1 MDLDTSQRARDL
13 LEEALIHHTFYGTN
27 AENAAQNATA
37 RQRILNRLFDR
48 LGVLINQPKV
58 RFEMN
63 LNASHVHRD
72 HEILLFREIAN
83 IICTGGITEIHAM
96 VHGQPVQ
103 HWEHCYKQ
111 VYSWNYHSYEFIVYT
126 RRIFNGNDFYMQVV
140 DRSKQQPDD
149 SDSMGSTEHDEV
161 EEPPGPPLNLMLSSL
176 RSIHNRLASLEGRRR
191 KKNILNQLD
200 TRSTSGTA
208 INSPL
213 MTLRAALF
221 DVPLWLVGERFGRV
235 TGQNLIDHGMTLTE
249 NSLYF
254 HNLLSIAKQKRYVNF
269 MWCLHLQYLEDH
281 QPLDYDTLPQTF
293 PPLLHPLPTIFESI
307 NSRLARLEVTHL
319 P

>member
-1 MDLDTSQRARDL
+1 MDLDTSQRARNL
-13 LEEALIHHTFYGTN
+13 LEQALIRHTFYDTN
-27 AENAAQNATA
+27 AANAAQNATA
-37 RQRILNRLFDR
+37 RDRIIGRLFDR
-48 LGVLINQPKV
+48 LGVLRTQPKV

-83 IICTGGITEIHAM
+83 IICNGGITEIHAM
-96 VHGQPVQ
+96 VHGQPVR

-111 VYSWNYHSYEFIVYT
+111 VYSWNYRSYEFRVYT

-140 DRSKQQPDD
+140 DRSKPQPDD
-149 SDSMGSTEHDEV
+149 SDSMESTDQDEV
-161 EEPPGPPLNLMLSSL
+161 AEPLTSMLASL
-176 RSIHNRLASLEGRRR
+176 HNRLASLETRRR
-191 KKNILNQLD
+191 KKNIVHQLED
-200 TRSTSGTA
+200 RSTSGTA
-208 INSPL
+208 IDSPL
-213 MTLRAALF
+213 MTLRAALLY
-221 DVPLWLVGERFGRV
+221 VPPWLVGERFGRV